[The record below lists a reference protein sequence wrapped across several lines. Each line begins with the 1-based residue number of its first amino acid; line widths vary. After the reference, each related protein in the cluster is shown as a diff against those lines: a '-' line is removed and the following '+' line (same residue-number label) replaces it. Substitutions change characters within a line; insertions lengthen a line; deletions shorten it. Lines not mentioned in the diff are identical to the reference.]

1 MAYMPFLKKGGLFIK
16 TDKPLELGDS
26 VHIHVVLP
34 GQIDAIPMET
44 TVCWITPQG
53 AQNGTDA
60 GVGVAFDKDEH
71 NVRSQIET
79 ALGRLLNS
87 KEPTFTM

>member
-26 VHIHVVLP
+26 VHIHVALP